1 MESTKSSMDPAA
13 TQEQY
18 MAALE
23 RKNREL
29 EDALQAAEET
39 NQAKSR
45 FLSNMSHD
53 IRTPMNAIMG
63 MTSIALSH
71 IDEKARVQDCLG
83 KIQTAAAHLMSLVN
97 DVLDMSRIDSGR
109 ITLNEEN
116 FSLADLIH
124 DISVIVRLQAAQKN
138 QTLRIEIGRI
148 EEESLLGDPLHLR
161 QILVNIIGNAVKYT
175 QNDGEIEVR
184 FAQHFAEAAGT
195 EEPEQQQ
202 KVWLDFYCKDNGIG
216 MSPEFLE
223 KIFDPFERVHSEATS
238 KIEGTGLGMSIVKN
252 LVERMDGEI
261 LVESEEGA
269 GSCFTVRI
277 PLTTAPQSLAALH
290 LPEQGAVRA
299 DGEICAGERPGAGTD
314 GERRP
319 GGDLADRGAVR
330 GPYALCHAP
339 GRGACG
345 YARLKSCHSCAAA
358 GRKGIPD
365 PARIGD
371 GLGTDGIP
379 CDPCRGQCFRALSA
393 VQEPA
398 FEYAGGADRRYP

>member
-83 KIQTAAAHLMSLVN
+83 KIQTAAVHLMSLVN

-109 ITLNEEN
+109 IILNEEN

-124 DISVIVRLQAAQKN
+124 DISVIVRPQAAQKN

-161 QILVNIIGNAVKYT
+161 QILVNIIGNAV
-175 QNDGEIEVR
+175 
-184 FAQHFAEAAGT
+184 
-195 EEPEQQQ
+195 
-202 KVWLDFYCKDNGIG
+202 
-216 MSPEFLE
+216 
-223 KIFDPFERVHSEATS
+223 
-238 KIEGTGLGMSIVKN
+238 
-252 LVERMDGEI
+252 
-261 LVESEEGA
+261 
-269 GSCFTVRI
+269 
-277 PLTTAPQSLAALH
+277 
-290 LPEQGAVRA
+290 
-299 DGEICAGERPGAGTD
+299 
-314 GERRP
+314 
-319 GGDLADRGAVR
+319 
-330 GPYALCHAP
+330 
-339 GRGACG
+339 
-345 YARLKSCHSCAAA
+345 
-358 GRKGIPD
+358 
-365 PARIGD
+365 
-371 GLGTDGIP
+371 
-379 CDPCRGQCFRALSA
+379 
-393 VQEPA
+393 
-398 FEYAGGADRRYP
+398 

>member
-83 KIQTAAAHLMSLVN
+83 KIQTAAVHLMSLVN

-109 ITLNEEN
+109 IILNEEN

-124 DISVIVRLQAAQKN
+124 DISVIVRPQAAQKN

-175 QNDGEIEVR
+175 QNEGEIEVR
-184 FAQHFAEAAGT
+184 FAQHFAE
-195 EEPEQQQ
+195 
-202 KVWLDFYCKDNGIG
+202 
-216 MSPEFLE
+216 S
-223 KIFDPFERVHSEATS
+223 
-238 KIEGTGLGMSIVKN
+238 
-252 LVERMDGEI
+252 
-261 LVESEEGA
+261 
-269 GSCFTVRI
+269 
-277 PLTTAPQSLAALH
+277 
-290 LPEQGAVRA
+290 
-299 DGEICAGERPGAGTD
+299 AGTD
-314 GERRP
+314 EPER
-319 GGDLADRGAVR
+319 
-330 GPYALCHAP
+330 
-339 GRGACG
+339 
-345 YARLKSCHSCAAA
+345 
-358 GRKGIPD
+358 
-365 PARIGD
+365 
-371 GLGTDGIP
+371 
-379 CDPCRGQCFRALSA
+379 Q
-393 VQEPA
+393 
-398 FEYAGGADRRYP
+398 